1 MNKRSNSFISLLFKK
16 FFYHTKIV
24 KHIKKRCLNSFLSQY
39 FLISN
44 LSKYLNISH
53 FLSFLFHLNIT
64 SLFFF
69 TTQEM
74 TKMNR
79 SIINRLNMINDFL
92 IEIENHD
99 IITLSK
105 FNLDDEFIK
114 INTLWNVINYTQFLL
129 FIKKNFKKF
138 W

>member
-16 FFYHTKIV
+16 FLYHTKIV
-24 KHIKKRCLNSFLSQY
+24 KHIKKRCLNSFLLQY

-64 SLFFF
+64 LFLFLI
-69 TTQEM
+69 TQEM
-74 TKMNR
+74 TKINR
-79 SIINRLNMINDFL
+79 SITDRFNIINDFL
-92 IEIENHD
+92 TETENYD

-105 FNLDDEFIK
+105 SDLDDELTEID
-114 INTLWNVINYTQFLL
+114 TL
-129 FIKKNFKKF
+129 
-138 W
+138 

>member
-16 FFYHTKIV
+16 FLYHTKIV
-24 KHIKKRCLNSFLSQY
+24 KHIKKRCLNSSLLQY

-53 FLSFLFHLNIT
+53 FLFFFLYLNII
-64 SLFFF
+64 SLLFLII
-69 TTQEM
+69 QEI
-74 TKMNR
+74 TKISR
-79 SIINRLNMINDFL
+79 SITNRFNMINDFL

-105 FNLDDEFIK
+105 SDLDDELIK
-114 INTLWNVINYTQFLL
+114 INTL
-129 FIKKNFKKF
+129 
-138 W
+138 

>member
-1 MNKRSNSFISLLFKK
+1 MNKRSNSFILLLFKK
-16 FFYHTKIV
+16 FLCHTKIV

-114 INTLWNVINYTQFLL
+114 INTL
-129 FIKKNFKKF
+129 
-138 W
+138 